1 MTFKFN
7 KITIT
12 LFSLFCINSLSIAQN
27 KSLAQIQYEAIYGPI
42 KEEKAEEKPK
52 GKYDH
57 LPLDQKQRYEE
68 IDRQNAELISKN
80 PQDYIEKPK
89 PQGIIAD
96 PTSGAFIQPTIP
108 QNSILNTPHQINKQ
122 SMKPSMKPSMGNSS
136 YRSAFSAIRHRSIS
150 DLVTSWS
157 GKEGQYLIWNYSK
170 DYTIYNPSAF
180 NQETKLNEALGL
192 DDALQKIFRYI
203 ASKEASDPKHL
214 PPQLC
219 YEGNTLLVVDINV
232 DC

>member
-1 MTFKFN
+1 MTIKIN

-80 PQDYIEKPK
+80 PKDYIEKPK

-96 PTSGAFIQPTIP
+96 PTSGAFIQHTIP
-108 QNSILNTPHQINKQ
+108 QNSPQNSISNTPPQINKQ
-122 SMKPSMKPSMGNSS
+122 SIGRTS
-136 YRSAFSAIRHRSIS
+136 YRSAFGAIRHRSIS

-219 YEGNTLLVVDINV
+219 YEENTLLVVDTNV